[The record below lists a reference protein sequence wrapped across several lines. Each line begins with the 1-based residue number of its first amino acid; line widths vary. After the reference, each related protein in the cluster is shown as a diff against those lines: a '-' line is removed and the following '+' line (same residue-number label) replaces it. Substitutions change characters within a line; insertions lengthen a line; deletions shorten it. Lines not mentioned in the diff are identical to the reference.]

1 MRLDRHGAVA
11 VLSLDESENRLNP
24 VWVAEYLDLLTEVEA
39 MPAPRALV
47 SVGVG
52 KFFSNGLD
60 LAWLGTN
67 ADRSD
72 EFLRSTQELLA
83 RLLESSVP
91 SVAAIQGHAYAAGL
105 MLALCHD
112 LRVMRSDRGFACLP
126 EVDIRIPFTP
136 GMTAL
141 LQAKLTPQTR
151 TQAMV
156 FGRRYGGPD
165 ALTAGIVDA
174 VATEDE
180 LLDAA
185 VTTAAALAD
194 KDPAT
199 LGRIKRGLYATA
211 ITRLRQ
217 PGTDL
222 DVPALQ

>member
-1 MRLDRHGAVA
+1 MRLEKHGDVA

-24 VWVAEYLDLLTEVEA
+24 DWVAEFLDLLTEVEA
-39 MPAPRALV
+39 SPSPRALV
-47 SVGVG
+47 TVGLG

-60 LAWLGTN
+60 LAWLGAN

-72 EFLRSTQELLA
+72 EFLRAAQEVLA

-91 SVAAIQGHAYAAGL
+91 SVAAVQGHAYAAGL

-112 LRVMRSDRGFACLP
+112 LRLMRRDRGFVCLP

-141 LQAKLTPQTR
+141 MQAKLTPQTR
-151 TQAMV
+151 TQTMA

-165 ALTAGIVDA
+165 ALAAGIVDA

-185 VTTAAALAD
+185 IETASGLAG

-211 ITRLRQ
+211 IARLRQ
-217 PGTDL
+217 PGSAIDL
-222 DVPALQ
+222 PE